1 MLALRYATAQ
11 IELLSPNVVIRL
23 NFVVGCRDCSQA
35 LFGEAEVQDYPGVCD
50 PVRQMTRFF
59 IIVGDACI
67 QNKRKQPDTMAK
79 HHRTPRVF
87 HITSLQRMLGVCRL
101 YENRMKASRDRARG
115 KWKLGPVRLFS
126 AVEFSCTLVKNPRVT
141 SAGHVGQSPKP
152 EPLSARVTHIAYR
165 PCWRDPFLRAWRP
178 VQAPRKSQ
186 LPRSRSCALISGPP
200 FRGDPRV
207 SRLNA
212 GSFTFISLAT

>member
-101 YENRMKASRDRARG
+101 YENKMKASRDRARG
-115 KWKLGPVRLFS
+115 KCKLGPVRLFS

-165 PCWRDPFLRAWRP
+165 PCWRDPFLRARRP
-178 VQAPRKSQ
+178 VQAPRKAPARQ
-186 LPRSRSCALISGPP
+186 PGSRCQAAAAVL
-200 FRGDPRV
+200 
-207 SRLNA
+207 
-212 GSFTFISLAT
+212 

>member
-165 PCWRDPFLRAWRP
+165 PCWRDPFLRARRP
-178 VQAPRKSQ
+178 VQAPRKAPARQ
-186 LPRSRSCALISGPP
+186 PGSRCQAAAAVL
-200 FRGDPRV
+200 
-207 SRLNA
+207 
-212 GSFTFISLAT
+212 